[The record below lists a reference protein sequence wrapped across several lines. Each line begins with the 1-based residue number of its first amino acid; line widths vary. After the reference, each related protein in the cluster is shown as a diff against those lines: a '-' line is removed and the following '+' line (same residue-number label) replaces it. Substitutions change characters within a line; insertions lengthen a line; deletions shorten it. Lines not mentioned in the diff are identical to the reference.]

1 MPRPTF
7 DLQSHSTHSD
17 GALAPGEVVA
27 RAAADGVELL
37 ALTDHDSVAGVA
49 EAEAAARAH
58 GLRLLPAAELSAVS
72 GDREDLHVLGYGIDH
87 TDPVLRDRLED
98 ARADRGRRIAAMAD
112 RLREL
117 GWEIDSRRL
126 EVVGALGRPH
136 LAQAVLEHPANAAR
150 LAAEDVATAES
161 FFPVY
166 LVPGGRA
173 YVPRSRPTV
182 AEAIAWVHDAGG
194 AAVWAH
200 PFWDVDDAGEVTA
213 LLDPFDGV
221 EAFYITHTREQT
233 LLLAA
238 EAHRRGVLA
247 TGSSDFHGP
256 DHARFSRFR
265 AFPLFGAA
273 PRLP

>member
-17 GALAPGEVVA
+17 GALPPGEVVA
-27 RAAADGVELL
+27 CAAADGVEIL
-37 ALTDHDSVAGVA
+37 ALTDHDSVQGVA

-58 GLRLLPAAELSAVS
+58 GMRLLPAAEISAVS
-72 GDREDLHVLGYGIDH
+72 GDREDLHVLGYGIDY
-87 TDPVLRDRLED
+87 TDPVLGERLED
-98 ARADRGRRIAAMAD
+98 ARADRGRRIATMAH

-117 GWEIDSRRL
+117 GWEIDESRL
-126 EVVGALGRPH
+126 EVEGALGRPH
-136 LAQAVLEHPANAAR
+136 LARAVLEHPANAAR
-150 LAAEDVATAES
+150 LAEEDVATADL

-166 LVPGGRA
+166 LVPGGQA

-182 AEAIAWVHDAGG
+182 AEAIGWIHDAGG

-200 PFWDVDDAGEVTA
+200 PFWDVDDARAVTD

-233 LLLAA
+233 LLLAG
-238 EAHRRGVLA
+238 EAHRRGILA

-265 AFPLFGAA
+265 AFELFGAE

>member
-17 GALAPGEVVA
+17 GALPPGEVVA

-49 EAEAAARAH
+49 AAEAAARAH
-58 GLRLLPAAELSAVS
+58 GLCLLPAAELSAVS

-87 TDPVLRDRLED
+87 TDPVLRERLED

-117 GWEIDSRRL
+117 GWEIDSSRL
-126 EVVGALGRPH
+126 EVEGALGRPH
-136 LAQAVLEHPANAAR
+136 LARAVLEHPANAAR
-150 LAAEDVATAES
+150 VAEEDVATAES
-161 FFPVY
+161 FFPAY
-166 LVPGGRA
+166 LVPGGQA
-173 YVPRSRPTV
+173 YVARSRPTI
-182 AEAIAWVHDAGG
+182 AEAIGWIHDAGG

-200 PFWDVDDAGEVTA
+200 PFWDVDDARVVTD
-213 LLDPFDGV
+213 LLAPFDGV

-233 LLLAA
+233 LLLAG
-238 EAHRRGVLA
+238 EAHRRGILA

-265 AFPLFGAA
+265 AFELFGAE

>member
-17 GALAPGEVVA
+17 GALPPGEVVA
-27 RAAADGVELL
+27 RAAADGVEFL
-37 ALTDHDSVAGVA
+37 ALTDHDSVQGVA

-58 GLRLLPAAELSAVS
+58 GLRLLPAAEISAVS
-72 GDREDLHVLGYGIDH
+72 GDREDLHVLGYGIDY
-87 TDPVLRDRLED
+87 TDLVLGERLED
-98 ARADRGRRIAAMAD
+98 ARADRGRRIAIMAD

-117 GWEIDSRRL
+117 GWEIDESRL
-126 EVVGALGRPH
+126 EVEGALGRPH
-136 LAQAVLEHPANAAR
+136 LARAVLEHPANAAR
-150 LAAEDVATAES
+150 LAAEDVATADL

-166 LVPGGRA
+166 LVPGAQA
-173 YVPRSRPTV
+173 YVPRSHPTV
-182 AEAIAWVHDAGG
+182 AEAVGWIHDAGG

-200 PFWDVDDAGEVTA
+200 PFWDVDDARAVTD
-213 LLDPFDGV
+213 LLGHFDGV

-233 LLLAA
+233 LLLAG
-238 EAHRRGVLA
+238 EAQRRGVLA

-265 AFPLFGAA
+265 AFALFGAE